1 MKYENTLFET
11 CQKSFILIS
20 EPQRSQMM
28 ENVIR
33 RGNSVSSPVSKSP
46 KMEGLSIT
54 TFSSSCILK

>member
-11 CQKSFILIS
+11 CQKSLIS
-20 EPQRSQMM
+20 APQRSQMM